1 MKTRNYLVGLTL
13 LVALGLPFSTPAQQQ
28 SVQKV
33 HHHYKFVEIGTFGG
47 PNSYLA
53 FSNRTLNNSGVA
65 AGTADTQTAVNF
77 PFCFIDCYVIHTFLW
92 KNGVMTDLGGLPG
105 VAISGSL
112 PNYINDRGVV
122 AGIAFNGGVDE
133 VIGLP
138 QFDAVVWTNGKII
151 DLGTFGGNLSYAAAI
166 NDRNEAVGFALNAT
180 PDSYDLGDFCQ
191 NFPMPT
197 QMRAFIWR
205 NGVKQDLGTL
215 GGTDS
220 CALVINE
227 RGQVAGNSF
236 TDSIVNP
243 ATGLPTLHPFLW
255 DGNQM
260 MDLGTLGGTI
270 AVAVGINN
278 RGQVAGES
286 RLDGDQTRHAFLWD
300 KGQLTDLGS
309 LGGPFL
315 EAIGFNETGELV
327 GQAQLADL
335 VTIHA
340 FLARKDDGNPV
351 IIDLGP
357 LPGNTCSVANSIN
370 VKSQIVGSSDDCAG
384 NNMHAFLWEHG
395 QMVELNAF
403 VPSSSN
409 LTLTQATFIND
420 SGEIS
425 AQAVFPNGDRRA
437 VLLIPC
443 DSNHP
448 GIEGCDYNPFDAPA
462 ASHASATVLLS
473 RNPTASKPGVS
484 VVASQIRRSVRD
496 RLLPLSGGSA
506 VGPPK

>member
-1 MKTRNYLVGLTL
+1 
-13 LVALGLPFSTPAQQQ
+13 
-28 SVQKV
+28 
-33 HHHYKFVEIGTFGG
+33 
-47 PNSYLA
+47 
-53 FSNRTLNNSGVA
+53 
-65 AGTADTQTAVNF
+65 
-77 PFCFIDCYVIHTFLW
+77 
-92 KNGVMTDLGGLPG
+92 
-105 VAISGSL
+105 
-112 PNYINDRGVV
+112 
-122 AGIAFNGGVDE
+122 
-133 VIGLP
+133 
-138 QFDAVVWTNGKII
+138 
-151 DLGTFGGNLSYAAAI
+151 
-166 NDRNEAVGFALNAT
+166 
-180 PDSYDLGDFCQ
+180 
-191 NFPMPT
+191 
-197 QMRAFIWR
+197 
-205 NGVKQDLGTL
+205 
-215 GGTDS
+215 
-220 CALVINE
+220 
-227 RGQVAGNSF
+227 
-236 TDSIVNP
+236 
-243 ATGLPTLHPFLW
+243 
-255 DGNQM
+255 M

-286 RLDGDQTRHAFLWD
+286 RLNGDQTRHAFLWD

-340 FLARKDDGNPV
+340 FLARKDDGNPI

-425 AQAVFPNGDRRA
+425 AQGVFPNGDQRA

-448 GIEGCDYNPFDAPA
+448 GIEGCDYNPFDALD
-462 ASHASATVLLS
+462 ASPASATVLLS

-496 RLLPLSGGSA
+496 RLLPLPGGFA

>member
-13 LVALGLPFSTPAQQQ
+13 LVAVELPFSTPAQQQ
-28 SVQKV
+28 SVQDV

-53 FSNRTLNNSGVA
+53 FSNRSLNNSGVA
-65 AGTADTQTAVNF
+65 ADTADTQAAVN
-77 PFCFIDCYVIHTFLW
+77 PPLCFIDCYVIHTFLW
-92 KNGVMTDLGGLPG
+92 KNGTMTDLGGLPG
-105 VAISGSL
+105 VAISGSQ

-133 VIGLP
+133 AIGVP
-138 QFDAVVWTNGKII
+138 QFDAVVWMNGKII
-151 DLGTFGGNLSYAAAI
+151 DLGAFGGNLSYAAAI

-191 NFPMPT
+191 TFPMTT

-215 GGTDS
+215 GGPDS

-243 ATGLPTLHPFLW
+243 STGVPTLHPFLW

-260 MDLGTLGGTI
+260 MDLGTLGGTV

-278 RGQVAGES
+278 HEQVAGES
-286 RLDGDQTRHAFLWD
+286 RLVGDQTRHAFLWD

-309 LGGPFL
+309 LGGQLL
-315 EAIGFNETGELV
+315 EAIGFNEIGELV

-335 VTIHA
+335 ATIHA
-340 FLARKDDGNPV
+340 FLARKNDGNPI

-357 LPGNTCSVANSIN
+357 LPGNTCSVAYSIN

-384 NNMHAFLWEHG
+384 NNMHAFLWEHSH
-395 QMVELNAF
+395 MLDLNAL
-403 VPSSSN
+403 VPASSN
-409 LTLTQATFIND
+409 LTLSQATFIND

-425 AQAVFPNGDRRA
+425 AQGVFPNGDQRA

-443 DSNHP
+443 DEEHP
-448 GIEGCDYNPFDAPA
+448 NIAGCDYSTVDAD
-462 ASHASATVLLS
+462 SATQVHDTQLTSINQKLTLTEVDAKARIRTLLTN
-473 RNPTASKPGVS
+473 RN
-484 VVASQIRRSVRD
+484 RRF
-496 RLLPLSGGSA
+496 
-506 VGPPK
+506 GPRPQ